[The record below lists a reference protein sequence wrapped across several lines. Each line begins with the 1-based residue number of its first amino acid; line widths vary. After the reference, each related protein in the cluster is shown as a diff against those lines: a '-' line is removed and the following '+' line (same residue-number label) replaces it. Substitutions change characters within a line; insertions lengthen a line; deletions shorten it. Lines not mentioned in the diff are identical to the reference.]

1 MYGIQLILSFF
12 TTRTKG
18 ESIVFTA
25 LTNKLEEA
33 SLPVFLMLVLMALG
47 VFIGAGLLLLNLL
60 FPDAKRD
67 SQRKAHAYSEYLSA
81 HQCAHIGHISVS
93 RGRQNGV
100 VHKQY
105 QCANGLFLDYEIRN
119 LVKRKIEGS

>member
-47 VFIGAGLLLLNLL
+47 VFMGAGSLLFNLI

-81 HQCAHIGHISVS
+81 HHCEHIDHVAVS
-93 RGRQNGV
+93 RGRQDGV
-100 VHKQY
+100 VYKQY
-105 QCANGLFLDYEIRN
+105 RCDNGLFLDYEIRD
-119 LVKRKIEGS
+119 LTLREMAK

>member
-47 VFIGAGLLLLNLL
+47 VFMGAGSLLFNLI

-67 SQRKAHAYSEYLSA
+67 SQRKAHAYSEYLST
-81 HQCAHIGHISVS
+81 HQCEHTGHISVS
-93 RGRQNGV
+93 GGRQNGV
-100 VHKQY
+100 VYKQY
-105 QCANGLFLDYEIRN
+105 RCNNGLFLDYEIRD
-119 LVKRKIEGS
+119 LALREMAK

>member
-1 MYGIQLILSFF
+1 MF
-12 TTRTKG
+12 TM
-18 ESIVFTA
+18 F
-25 LTNKLEEA
+25 TNKFEEV
-33 SLPVFLMLVLMALG
+33 SLPAFLTLVLMALG

-67 SQRKAHAYSEYLSA
+67 NQRKAHAYLEYLNA

-100 VHKQY
+100 VYKQY

-119 LVKRKIEGS
+119 LALREMTR

>member
-33 SLPVFLMLVLMALG
+33 SLPAFLTLMLMALG
-47 VFIGAGLLLLNLL
+47 VFIGAGLLLLNLI

-67 SQRKAHAYSEYLSA
+67 SQRKAHAYSEYLSV
-81 HQCAHIGHISVS
+81 HHCEHIDHIAVSHGHH
-93 RGRQNGV
+93 RGGV
-100 VHKQY
+100 VYKQY
-105 QCANGLFLDYEIRN
+105 RCDNGFFLDYEIRD
-119 LVKRKIEGS
+119 LTLREMVK